1 VCAAVSGLEERDL
14 SQTAIV
20 VQGIVT
26 ADGSLELAEKL
37 NVPAG
42 RVQVVI
48 QPLQAVSSEGFSQRM
63 ETMWADQ
70 KTRGHI
76 PRSVEEVET
85 ERQAFREE
93 MEEEIQQA
101 IRLQEECRKSP
112 MHAEQPEEA
121 GE

>member
-1 VCAAVSGLEERDL
+1 M

-76 PRSVEEVET
+76 PRSVEKVET